1 MQEGSFEWYKQVFKD
16 LLADDMTIF
25 QNQKDS
31 YDLLLNLNKDFPF
44 RENKEVRDYAMKISQ
59 YTHKMADY
67 VAGQTGSGKFNDLYY
82 KLLLLE
88 APEIFES
95 YLFYTEKNRSPGRR
109 FYEPR
114 KKTLNIVVQDLQDLE
129 DGVIEFWVCLYHLGL
144 VNLVCASFFCHGLW
158 EKDRTAIMP

>member
-1 MQEGSFEWYKQVFKD
+1 MQEGSFEWYKRVFKD

-95 YLFYTEKNRSPGRR
+95 YLF
-109 FYEPR
+109 
-114 KKTLNIVVQDLQDLE
+114 
-129 DGVIEFWVCLYHLGL
+129 
-144 VNLVCASFFCHGLW
+144 
-158 EKDRTAIMP
+158 